1 MEPAIP
7 HEWLSMLK
15 FQGFKCRLTRG
26 LTTFSV
32 KNLPTDSQ
40 DDVLHLGRL
49 AIFMC
54 RSLEVANL
62 ARSARPLCAKAH
74 CCLKPLADQWS
85 PDALRPLCFEFR
97 WKFHEMKDVEN
108 IGADNLRRINLR
120 SLM

>member
-26 LTTFSV
+26 LTFSV

-85 PDALRPLCFEFR
+85 PDAQFR

-108 IGADNLRRINLR
+108 IGAHNLRRINLR